1 MSDTAEPRT
10 APGQDQDQSQS
21 QSQVQDPNQ
30 VTEPLITVD
39 VWTDVVCPWCYIGES
54 RLHDAIEAE
63 GLGGQ
68 VHLRAHSFELDPT
81 SPTDSVKDNIAH
93 LVEAK
98 GLEEAKVRE
107 MEAQIQSMAHEMGR
121 EYVTGR
127 PMANTRGVHRVMQ
140 AIGEAHGSDAATDYF
155 MDLQRG
161 YFTGTTNP
169 FDAGTV
175 IARAVEAGLDEQVA
189 RDAHAGRTHDDEVEE
204 DVREAAAMGARGVP
218 FFLFN
223 DKYTAPGA
231 LPLDA
236 FRQALRQ
243 IAEEARAERA
253 EA

>member
-1 MSDTAEPRT
+1 MTQTPETRAAERQP
-10 APGQDQDQSQS
+10 APIDSA
-21 QSQVQDPNQ
+21 
-30 VTEPLITVD
+30 EPLITVD

-63 GLGGQ
+63 GLADQ
-68 VHLRAHSFELDPT
+68 VRIRAHSFELDPT

-98 GLEEAKVRE
+98 GMDEAKVRE
-107 MEAQIQSMAHEMGR
+107 MEGQIQGMAQEMGR

-140 AIGEAHGSDAATDYF
+140 AIGEARGADAATEFF
-155 MDLQRG
+155 MQLQRG
-161 YFTGTTNP
+161 YFTGALNP
-169 FDAGTV
+169 FEADAV
-175 IARAVEAGLDEQVA
+175 ISRAVEAGLDEQVA
-189 RDAHAGRTHDDEVEE
+189 RAAHAGHTHDDKVEAE
-204 DVREAAAMGARGVP
+204 VREAASMGARGVP

-231 LPLDA
+231 LPLES

-243 IAEEARAERA
+243 IADETLAERA
-253 EA
+253 QS

>member
-1 MSDTAEPRT
+1 MTQTPENRT
-10 APGQDQDQSQS
+10 APS
-21 QSQVQDPNQ
+21 DPAA
-30 VTEPLITVD
+30 PLITID

-63 GLGGQ
+63 GLSDQ
-68 VHLRAHSFELDPT
+68 VHVRAHSFELDPT

-98 GLEEAKVRE
+98 GMDEAKVRE
-107 MEAQIQSMAHEMGR
+107 MEEQIQGMAQEMGR

-140 AIGEAHGSDAATDYF
+140 AIGEAHGVDAATEFF
-155 MDLQRG
+155 MQLQRG
-161 YFTGTTNP
+161 YFTGTANP
-169 FDAGTV
+169 FEADAV
-175 IARAVEAGLDEQVA
+175 IARAVEAGLDEQAA
-189 RDAHAGRTHDDEVEE
+189 RAAHAGETHDDKVEAE
-204 DVREAAAMGARGVP
+204 VREAASMGARGVP

-231 LPLDA
+231 LPLES

-243 IAEEARAERA
+243 IADEARAERA
-253 EA
+253 QA

>member
-1 MSDTAEPRT
+1 MTQAPTSQDDSTA
-10 APGQDQDQSQS
+10 
-21 QSQVQDPNQ
+21 
-30 VTEPLITVD
+30 PLITVD

-63 GLGGQ
+63 GLTGQ
-68 VHLRAHSFELDPT
+68 VHIRAHSFELDPT

-98 GLEEAKVRE
+98 GMDEAKVRE
-107 MEAQIQSMAHEMGR
+107 MEAQIQEMAKEMGR

-140 AIGEAHGSDAATDYF
+140 ALGEAHGIDAATGFF
-155 MDLQRG
+155 MELQRG
-161 YFTGTTNP
+161 YFTGTADP
-169 FDAGTV
+169 FEAEAV

-189 RDAHAGRTHDDEVEE
+189 RDAHAGKTHDEKVEAE
-204 DVREAAAMGARGVP
+204 VREAASMGARGVP

-231 LPLDA
+231 LPEDA

-243 IAEEARAERA
+243 IADEARTERA

>member
-1 MSDTAEPRT
+1 MS
-10 APGQDQDQSQS
+10 
-21 QSQVQDPNQ
+21 QDPAARSDA
-30 VTEPLITVD
+30 TTPLITID

-63 GLGGQ
+63 GLGDQ

-98 GLEEAKVRE
+98 GMPEAKVRE
-107 MEAQIQSMAHEMGR
+107 MEAQIQEMAREMGR

-140 AIGEAHGSDAATDYF
+140 ALGEARGIDAATTFF
-155 MDLQRG
+155 MELQRG
-161 YFTGTTNP
+161 YFTGTSNP
-169 FDAGTV
+169 FEAEAV

-189 RDAHAGRTHDDEVEE
+189 RAAHAGETHDEQVESE
-204 DVREAAAMGARGVP
+204 VREAASMGARGVP

-231 LPLDA
+231 LPTDA

-243 IAEEARAERA
+243 LADEAQDERA
-253 EA
+253 QA